1 MAGAGGSDEAGEAD
15 GWPAAERDDPDSP
28 RPEWAG
34 PLAGRFVRD
43 DVTWLCYL
51 VLAYFAYQQAALG
64 PLMPFL
70 REELGLGYVEAGIAF
85 AAFALGSVTVGFLG
99 NPIAR
104 RWGRRAATWAGAAGM
119 APGVILLVASRQPV
133 LVVAG
138 VVVMGLFGVTLLVT
152 DQAVLADHHR
162 RWRGVAL
169 SEANVAASAATILA
183 SAAVGAAE
191 RAGLGWRAAM
201 LLPLAALVVL
211 ALRFGRTPIPDGRPP
226 RAAVGGGRDG
236 RLPGVFWAFWAVV
249 FLGVAAEWSVG
260 LWGSEFLATGIGMR
274 RADAAAALTVFY
286 AAMVAGRI
294 AGSRLARQLPVSAV
308 LPGSLVVA
316 LLGFPL
322 FWLAPDPAV
331 GVAGL
336 AIFGLGIANVYPLGV
351 AAATG
356 VAPDRADAA
365 SSRLAIAGGGAGLIM
380 PLALGWLADR
390 IGIGPAFGVTV
401 VLLMGGLLAAFL
413 AIRASGTGDGEANG
427 AA

>member
-1 MAGAGGSDEAGEAD
+1 MAGAGNTGVTGEAD
-15 GWPAAERDDPDSP
+15 GSSAAGPDDAETP
-28 RPEWAG
+28 RPERAG

-51 VLAYFAYQQAALG
+51 VLAYFAYQQASLG

-70 REELGLGYVEAGIAF
+70 REELGLGYVEAGLAF
-85 AAFALGSVTVGFLG
+85 AAFALGSVTVGLLG

-104 RWGRRAATWAGAAGM
+104 RWGRRAATWVGAAGM
-119 APGVILLVASRQPV
+119 APGVLLLVAGRQPA
-133 LVVAG
+133 LAIAG

-191 RAGLGWRAAM
+191 RAGLGWRTAM
-201 LLPLAALVVL
+201 LLPLVALLAL
-211 ALRFGRTPIPDGRPP
+211 ALRFGRTPIPDGQPP
-226 RAAVGGGRDG
+226 RVAVGGGAGG
-236 RLPGVFWAFWAVV
+236 RLPGAFWAYWIVL

-260 LWGSEFLATGIGMR
+260 LWGSEFLAAGIGMR
-274 RADAAAALTVFY
+274 RADAAAALGVFF

-294 AGSRLARQLPVSAV
+294 AGSGLARRLPVAV
-308 LPGSLVVA
+308 LLPGSLAIA
-316 LLGFPL
+316 LFGFPV
-322 FWLAPDPAV
+322 FWLAPTPAV

-336 AIFGLGIANVYPLGV
+336 AVFGLGIANVYPLGV

-365 SSRLAIAGGGAGLIM
+365 SARLAIAAGGAGLVM

-390 IGIGPAFGVTV
+390 LGIGPAFGVTV
-401 VLLMGGLLAAFL
+401 VLLAGGLLATFV
-413 AIRASGTGDGEANG
+413 AIRASGTADG

>member
-1 MAGAGGSDEAGEAD
+1 MAGAPNGNGAGEAD
-15 GWPAAERDDPDSP
+15 GAREAGLNDPGTPLPER
-28 RPEWAG
+28 AG

-43 DVTWLCYL
+43 DVTWFCYL
-51 VLAYFAYQQAALG
+51 VLAYFAYQQASLG

-70 REELGLGYVEAGIAF
+70 REELGLGYAEAGVAF

-104 RWGRRAATWAGAAGM
+104 RWGRRVATWAGAVGM
-119 APGVILLVASRQPV
+119 APGVILLVASRQPAFV
-133 LVVAG
+133 IAG

-191 RAGLGWRAAM
+191 RSGLGWRAAM
-201 LLPLAALVVL
+201 LLPLAALAGL
-211 ALRFGRTPIPDGRPP
+211 ALRFGRTPIPEGQPP
-226 RAAVGGGRDG
+226 RAAAPGRRAGG
-236 RLPGVFWAFWAVV
+236 LPAAFWAYWVLL

-260 LWGSEFLATGIGMR
+260 LWGSEFLATGIGMP
-274 RADAAAALTVFY
+274 RADAAAALAVFF

-294 AGSRLARQLPVSAV
+294 AGSGLARRLPVSV
-308 LPGSLVVA
+308 LLPGSLVIA
-316 LLGFPL
+316 LVGFPL
-322 FWLAPDPAV
+322 FWLAPGPAI

-365 SSRLAIAGGGAGLIM
+365 SARLAIAAGVAGLAM

-390 IGIGPAFGVTV
+390 LGIGPAFGVTG
-401 VLLMGGLLAAFL
+401 VLLAGGLLAAFV
-413 AIRASGTGDGEANG
+413 AIRASGAADGVA
-427 AA
+427 